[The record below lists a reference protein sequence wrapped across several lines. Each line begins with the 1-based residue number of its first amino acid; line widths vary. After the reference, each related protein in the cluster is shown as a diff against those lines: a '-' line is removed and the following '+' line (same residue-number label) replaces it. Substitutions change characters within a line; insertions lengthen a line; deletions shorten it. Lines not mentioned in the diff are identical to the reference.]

1 MEFKVPGMMCM
12 HCVNDVKTALE
23 GLKGVTDVQIDLDNK
38 TVSLTADPSIKQTII
53 DTIEDL
59 GFDVE

>member
-12 HCVNDVKTALE
+12 HCVNDVKAALE
-23 GLKGVTDVQIDLDNK
+23 GLEGVADVQINLENK
-38 TVSLTADPSIKQTII
+38 TVSLTADPTIKQTII
-53 DTIEDL
+53 NAIEDL